1 MAKRWRC
8 VLGYHDWRTFETPDG
23 DKGAECSRC
32 GSPRRGDPLHAAAQS
47 VLARPRRERDG

>member
-47 VLARPRRERDG
+47 VLARPGRERHG